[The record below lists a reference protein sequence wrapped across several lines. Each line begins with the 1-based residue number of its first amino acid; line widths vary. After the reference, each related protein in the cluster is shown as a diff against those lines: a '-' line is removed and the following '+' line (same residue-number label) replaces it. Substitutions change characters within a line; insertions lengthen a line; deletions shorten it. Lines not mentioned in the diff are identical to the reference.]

1 MHELRVSY
9 VYLCVHLHTCVHT
22 DMHTCA
28 HGATEPRLFP
38 LPVESMTQPASLSER
53 VLPAYQV
60 KTGAAR
66 GISY

>member
-1 MHELRVSY
+1 M
-9 VYLCVHLHTCVHT
+9 CVHT
-22 DMHTCA
+22 DMHMGV
-28 HGATEPRLFP
+28 HGATEPRLFF
-38 LPVESMTQPASLSER
+38 LPVESMTQPASLFEL